1 MPGVWGEAGGAE
13 WEEWGV
19 LGVQQL
25 PGGVSVYVAD
35 GARVLNARPM
45 VAIKVWGVLRLQ
57 RPVSGCV
64 GIASRLNAQ

>member
-25 PGGVSVYVAD
+25 PDGVSVYVAD
-35 GARVLNARPM
+35 GAR
-45 VAIKVWGVLRLQ
+45 KVRVISNR
-57 RPVSGCV
+57 S
-64 GIASRLNAQ
+64 SN